1 MNEILL
7 SLPKSVCW
15 SPSSREKY
23 LGFYGDIKVG
33 RVHAEIKGSTEK
45 ETSIPP
51 SAVVT
56 QKAAISDQ
64 EQDSHLEPNPPWLGA
79 SWFSEPG
86 ELSDLEPL
94 GLQYFL
100 IIVPSCLFQWTDL
113 WAFSYPVQTFR
124 NLSSKCYQL
133 NLAILVI
140 RNSWHPLLWILPLK
154 ELGSYFP
161 LLGKKR
167 GIKGKSRGPRSLC
180 HPYASDWKT
189 LL

>member
-1 MNEILL
+1 MNFSTSYFRVTKRLATAIVNEILL

-15 SPSSREKY
+15 SPSSCEKY

-51 SAVVT
+51 PAVVT
-56 QKAAISDQ
+56 QKAAISNQ
-64 EQDSHLEPNPPWLGA
+64 EQDSHLQPNPPWLGA

-86 ELSDLEPL
+86 ESSDLEPL
-94 GLQYFL
+94 GLQDFL

-124 NLSSKCYQL
+124 NLSPKCYRL
-133 NLAILVI
+133 NLDILVI
-140 RNSWHPLLWILPLK
+140 RDSWHRCSECFLWKSQGRI
-154 ELGSYFP
+154 FP
-161 LLGKKR
+161 
-167 GIKGKSRGPRSLC
+167 S
-180 HPYASDWKT
+180 
-189 LL
+189 